1 MSNLLHMNISWPLD
15 IHVFYVFPKCVHT
28 HRGDI
33 FISFQI
39 LGSYL
44 NSIVMLYCLVKNYL
58 NQKDIARW
66 SGTFRDGLSKQHQ
79 PEVGV
84 KRATKLFAG
93 YNLLLVGIKNCFIVI
108 LRWARNH
115 FSVYLYFLKEKREDS
130 GLKMWF

>member
-1 MSNLLHMNISWPLD
+1 MF
-15 IHVFYVFPKCVHT
+15 FYVFPKCVHT

-44 NSIVMLYCLVKNYL
+44 NSIVMLYCLVKSYL

-84 KRATKLFAG
+84 KRATQLCAG

-108 LRWARNH
+108 RR
-115 FSVYLYFLKEKREDS
+115 
-130 GLKMWF
+130 